1 MLLVVY
7 VLLFIGFKSFSDPS
21 DGTHSFQLRSI
32 TATLPP
38 RTAIAGI
45 VNTCLAVGA
54 AVAVNRS
61 ERSLGDEASA
71 RVEEAAQSISDKVK
85 DVLDMVA
92 PTNSCSV
99 CDLVTLQAEALP
111 VATTSTAVSLD
122 IANLIAPTFP
132 LESQLRLWRLWFLR
146 RVKRRLLQLR

>member
-32 TATLPP
+32 TATLTP

-61 ERSLGDEASA
+61 ERSSGDEASA
-71 RVEEAAQSISDKVK
+71 REEEAAKSISDKVK

-92 PTNSCSV
+92 GQIKTGLKLIETMQRLKADGG
-99 CDLVTLQAEALP
+99 DL
-111 VATTSTAVSLD
+111 
-122 IANLIAPTFP
+122 
-132 LESQLRLWRLWFLR
+132 
-146 RVKRRLLQLR
+146 